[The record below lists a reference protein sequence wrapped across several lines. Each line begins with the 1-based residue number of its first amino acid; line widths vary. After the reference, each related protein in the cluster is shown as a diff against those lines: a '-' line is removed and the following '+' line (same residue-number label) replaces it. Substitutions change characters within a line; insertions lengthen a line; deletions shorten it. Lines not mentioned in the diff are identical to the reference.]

1 MILLSTTLF
10 LNIIVIMFTDYL
22 FKYMEKRDIVNKL
35 TVAVIFGGQSSEH
48 EVSRVSASS
57 IISNLDSEKYY
68 VIPVG
73 ITKSGKWMIY
83 NGPIEN
89 IKNGEWE
96 KFGTPAILSPDASQ
110 KGLLK
115 LVGDKAKLIPIDL
128 AFPVLHGK
136 DGEDGTI
143 QGLFELAQIPYV
155 GNGVLSSSV
164 SMDKAFTK
172 IIAKNAKITQAK
184 YVEVHSEDFNKI
196 KSIATK
202 IEKKL
207 GYPCFVKPAN
217 AGSSVGI
224 TKAHNK
230 DELIEGLKLAAV
242 HDRKIVVEEGIVGR
256 EIECAVLGN
265 GDNISASCVG
275 EIFAA
280 AEFYDYDAK
289 YNNSASKTVVP
300 AEISKE
306 KQDEIRKTA
315 IKVFKAVDGSG
326 LARVDFFVEKDTER
340 VIFNEL
346 NTLPGFTPISM
357 YSMLWNACGKPMN
370 VLLDE
375 LIDLALERFGVK

>member
-1 MILLSTTLF
+1 MSTTLF

-73 ITKSGKWMIY
+73 ITKAGKWMIY

-136 DGEDGTI
+136 YGEDGTI

-306 KQDEIRKTA
+306 KQDEIRKVA
-315 IKVFKAVDGSG
+315 IKVFKAVDGNG

-375 LIDLALERFGVK
+375 LIELALERFGVK

>member
-1 MILLSTTLF
+1 MSTTLF
-10 LNIIVIMFTDYL
+10 LNIIVIMFADYL

-136 DGEDGTI
+136 YGEDGTI

>member
-1 MILLSTTLF
+1 MSTTLF

-136 DGEDGTI
+136 YGEDGTI

-230 DELIEGLKLAAV
+230 DELIKGLKLAAV

>member
-1 MILLSTTLF
+1 
-10 LNIIVIMFTDYL
+10 
-22 FKYMEKRDIVNKL
+22 
-35 TVAVIFGGQSSEH
+35 
-48 EVSRVSASS
+48 
-57 IISNLDSEKYY
+57 
-68 VIPVG
+68 
-73 ITKSGKWMIY
+73 
-83 NGPIEN
+83 
-89 IKNGEWE
+89 
-96 KFGTPAILSPDASQ
+96 
-110 KGLLK
+110 
-115 LVGDKAKLIPIDL
+115 
-128 AFPVLHGK
+128 
-136 DGEDGTI
+136 
-143 QGLFELAQIPYV
+143 
-155 GNGVLSSSV
+155 
-164 SMDKAFTK
+164 MDKAFTK

-306 KQDEIRKTA
+306 KQDEIRKMA

-326 LARVDFFVEKDTER
+326 LARVDFFIEKDTER

>member
-1 MILLSTTLF
+1 MSRTAF
-10 LNIIVIMFTDYL
+10 LNIIVIMYSNNNSFIIERGISL
-22 FKYMEKRDIVNKL
+22 NKL

-48 EVSRVSASS
+48 EVSRVSAST
-57 IISNLDSEKYY
+57 IISNLDPEKYY

-73 ITKSGKWMIY
+73 KTKDGKWMIY
-83 NGPIEN
+83 YGPVEN

-96 KFGTPAILSPDASQ
+96 KFGTPAVLSPDASQ

-115 LVGDKAKLIPIDL
+115 TVGGKVKLIPIDL

-136 DGEDGTI
+136 YGEDGTI

-155 GNGVLSSSV
+155 GNGVLSSSI

-172 IIAKNAKITQAK
+172 IIAKNAKIPQAK
-184 YVEVHSEDFNKI
+184 YVEVHSEDLKRI
-196 KSIATK
+196 KTTASK

-230 DELIEGLKLAAV
+230 EELMEGLKVAAV
-242 HDRKIVVEEGIVGR
+242 HDSKIVVEEGIVGR

-265 GDNISASCVG
+265 RGHVEASCVG
-275 EIFAA
+275 EIFSAG
-280 AEFYDYDAK
+280 EFYDYDAK
-289 YNNSASKTVVP
+289 YNNAESKTVVP
-300 AEISKE
+300 AEISPE
-306 KQDEIRKTA
+306 KQDEIRKMA
-315 IKVFKAVDGSG
+315 VKVFNAVDGSG
-326 LARVDFFVEKDTER
+326 LARVDFFVENETEN

-357 YSMLWNACGKPMN
+357 YSMLWAACGKSTAE
-370 VLLDE
+370 LLDN
-375 LIDLALERFGVK
+375 LIELALERFSL

>member
-1 MILLSTTLF
+1 M
-10 LNIIVIMFTDYL
+10 NIIVIMYSNNNSFIIERGISL
-22 FKYMEKRDIVNKL
+22 NKL

-48 EVSRVSASS
+48 EVSRVSAST
-57 IISNLDSEKYY
+57 IISNLDPEKYY

-73 ITKSGKWMIY
+73 ITKDGKWMIY
-83 NGPIEN
+83 NGPVEN

-96 KFGTPAILSPDASQ
+96 KFGTPAVLSPDASQ

-115 LVGDKAKLIPIDL
+115 TVGGKVKLIPIDL

-136 DGEDGTI
+136 YGEDGTI

-155 GNGVLSSSV
+155 GNGVLSSSI

-172 IIAKNAKITQAK
+172 IIAKNAKIPQAK
-184 YVEVHSEDFNKI
+184 YVEVHSEDLKRI
-196 KSIATK
+196 KTTASK

-230 DELIEGLKLAAV
+230 EELMEGLKVAAV
-242 HDRKIVVEEGIVGR
+242 HDSKIVVEEGIVGR

-265 GDNISASCVG
+265 RGHVEASCVG
-275 EIFAA
+275 EIFSAG
-280 AEFYDYDAK
+280 EVYDYDAK
-289 YNNSASKTVVP
+289 YNNAESKTVVP
-300 AEISKE
+300 AEISPE
-306 KQDEIRKTA
+306 KQDEIRKMA
-315 IKVFKAVDGSG
+315 VKVFNAVDGSG
-326 LARVDFFVEKDTER
+326 LARVDFFVENETEN

-357 YSMLWNACGKPMN
+357 YSMLWAACGKSTAE
-370 VLLDE
+370 LLDN
-375 LIDLALERFGVK
+375 LIELALERFSL

>member
-1 MILLSTTLF
+1 MSTTLF

-136 DGEDGTI
+136 YGEDGTI

-155 GNGVLSSSV
+155 GNGVLFSSV

>member
-1 MILLSTTLF
+1 MSTTLF

-136 DGEDGTI
+136 YGEDGTI

-306 KQDEIRKTA
+306 KQDEIRKMA

-375 LIDLALERFGVK
+375 LIDLALERFGVN

>member
-1 MILLSTTLF
+1 MSTTLF

-128 AFPVLHGK
+128 AFPVLHAK
-136 DGEDGTI
+136 YGEDGTI

-289 YNNSASKTVVP
+289 YNNSTSKTVVP

-306 KQDEIRKTA
+306 KQDEIRKMA

>member
-1 MILLSTTLF
+1 M
-10 LNIIVIMFTDYL
+10 
-22 FKYMEKRDIVNKL
+22 NKL

-57 IISNLDSEKYY
+57 IISNLDPEKYY

-83 NGPIEN
+83 NGPVEN

-115 LVGDKAKLIPIDL
+115 IVGGKVKLIPIDL

-136 DGEDGTI
+136 YGEDGTI

-172 IIAKNAKITQAK
+172 IIAKSAKIPQAK
-184 YVEVHSEDFNKI
+184 YVEVRTDGLKRI
-196 KSIATK
+196 KTTAAK
-202 IEKKL
+202 IERKL

-224 TKAHNK
+224 TKAHNR

-242 HDRKIVVEEGIVGR
+242 HDSKIVVEKAIVGR

-265 GDNISASCVG
+265 GSNIQASCVG
-275 EIFAA
+275 EILAA

-289 YNNSASKTVVP
+289 YNNSESKTVVP
-300 AEISKE
+300 ADISPE
-306 KQDEIRKTA
+306 KQDEIRNMA
-315 IKVFKAVDGSG
+315 IKVFKAVDGNG
-326 LARVDFFVEKDTER
+326 LARIDFFVEKDTEN

-357 YSMLWNACGKPMN
+357 YSMLWAACGKPIGE
-370 VLLDE
+370 LLDE

>member
-1 MILLSTTLF
+1 M
-10 LNIIVIMFTDYL
+10 
-22 FKYMEKRDIVNKL
+22 NKL

-57 IISNLDSEKYY
+57 IISNLDQDKYY

-83 NGPIEN
+83 NGPVDN

-96 KFGTPAILSPDASQ
+96 KFGTPAILSPDATQ
-110 KGLLK
+110 KGLIK
-115 LVGDKAKLIPIDL
+115 IVGDKAKLIPIDL
-128 AFPVLHGK
+128 VFPVLHGK
-136 DGEDGTI
+136 YGEDGTI

-155 GNGVLSSSV
+155 GNGVLSSSI

-172 IIAKNAKITQAK
+172 IIAKNAKIPQTK
-184 YVEVHSEDFNKI
+184 YVEVRSNELNKI

-207 GYPCFVKPAN
+207 GYPNFVKPAN

-230 DELIEGLKLAAV
+230 DELIEGLKLAAA
-242 HDRKIVVEEGIVGR
+242 HDNKIVVEKGIIGR

-265 GDNISASCVG
+265 GNNIIASCVG
-275 EIFAA
+275 EIISA
-280 AEFYDYDAK
+280 AEFYDYNAK
-289 YNNSASKTVVP
+289 YNNTESKTVVP
-300 AEISKE
+300 AIISEE
-306 KQDEIRKTA
+306 KQNEIRNMA
-315 IKVFKAVDGSG
+315 IKVFEAVDGSG
-326 LARVDFFVEKDTER
+326 LARIDFFVEEGTEN

-357 YSMLWNACGKPMN
+357 YGMLWNACGKPMN
-370 VLLDE
+370 ELLDE
-375 LIDLALERFGVK
+375 LIELALDKFSN

>member
-1 MILLSTTLF
+1 M
-10 LNIIVIMFTDYL
+10 NIIVIMFTDYL

-136 DGEDGTI
+136 YGEDGTI

>member
-1 MILLSTTLF
+1 MSRTAF
-10 LNIIVIMFTDYL
+10 LNIIVIMYSNNNSFIIERGISL
-22 FKYMEKRDIVNKL
+22 NKL

-48 EVSRVSASS
+48 EVSRVSAST
-57 IISNLDSEKYY
+57 IISNLDPEKYY

-73 ITKSGKWMIY
+73 ITKDGKWMIY
-83 NGPIEN
+83 NGPVEN

-96 KFGTPAILSPDASQ
+96 KFGTPAVLSPDASQ

-115 LVGDKAKLIPIDL
+115 TVGGKVKLIPIDL

-136 DGEDGTI
+136 YGEDGTI

-155 GNGVLSSSV
+155 GNGVLSSSI

-172 IIAKNAKITQAK
+172 IIAKNAKIPQAK
-184 YVEVHSEDFNKI
+184 YVEVHSEDLKRI
-196 KSIATK
+196 KTTASK

-230 DELIEGLKLAAV
+230 EELMEGLKVAAV
-242 HDRKIVVEEGIVGR
+242 HDSKIVVEEGIVGR
-256 EIECAVLGN
+256 EIECAVLSNRGHVE
-265 GDNISASCVG
+265 ASCVG
-275 EIFAA
+275 EIFSAG
-280 AEFYDYDAK
+280 EFYDYDAK
-289 YNNSASKTVVP
+289 YNNAESKTVVP
-300 AEISKE
+300 AEISPE
-306 KQDEIRKTA
+306 KQDEIRKMA
-315 IKVFKAVDGSG
+315 VKVFNAVDGSG
-326 LARVDFFVEKDTER
+326 LARVDFFVENETEN

-357 YSMLWNACGKPMN
+357 YSMLWAACGKSTAE
-370 VLLDE
+370 LLDN
-375 LIDLALERFGVK
+375 LIELALERFSL

>member
-1 MILLSTTLF
+1 MSRTAF
-10 LNIIVIMFTDYL
+10 LNIIVIMYSNNNSFIIERGISL
-22 FKYMEKRDIVNKL
+22 NKL

-48 EVSRVSASS
+48 EVSRVSAST
-57 IISNLDSEKYY
+57 IISNLDTEKYY

-73 ITKSGKWMIY
+73 ITKDGKWMIY
-83 NGPIEN
+83 NGPVEN

-96 KFGTPAILSPDASQ
+96 KFGTPAVLSPDASQ

-115 LVGDKAKLIPIDL
+115 TVGGKVKLIPIDL

-136 DGEDGTI
+136 YGEDGTI

-155 GNGVLSSSV
+155 GNGVLSSSI

-172 IIAKNAKITQAK
+172 IIAKNAKIPQTK
-184 YVEVHSEDFNKI
+184 YVEVHSEDLKRI
-196 KSIATK
+196 KTTASK

-230 DELIEGLKLAAV
+230 EELMEGLKVAAV
-242 HDRKIVVEEGIVGR
+242 HDSKIVVEEGIVGR

-265 GDNISASCVG
+265 RGHVEASCVG
-275 EIFAA
+275 EIFSAG
-280 AEFYDYDAK
+280 EFYDYDAK
-289 YNNSASKTVVP
+289 YNNAESKTVVP
-300 AEISKE
+300 AEISPE
-306 KQDEIRKTA
+306 KQDEIRKMA
-315 IKVFKAVDGSG
+315 VKVFNAVDGSG
-326 LARVDFFVEKDTER
+326 LARVDFFVENETEN

-357 YSMLWNACGKPMN
+357 YSMLWAACGKSTAE
-370 VLLDE
+370 LLDN
-375 LIDLALERFGVK
+375 LIELALERFSL

>member
-1 MILLSTTLF
+1 M
-10 LNIIVIMFTDYL
+10 NIIVIMYSNNNSFIIERGISL
-22 FKYMEKRDIVNKL
+22 NKL

-48 EVSRVSASS
+48 EVSRVSAST
-57 IISNLDSEKYY
+57 IISNLDTEKYY

-73 ITKSGKWMIY
+73 ITKDGKWMIY
-83 NGPIEN
+83 NGPVEN

-96 KFGTPAILSPDASQ
+96 KFGTPAVLSPDASQ

-115 LVGDKAKLIPIDL
+115 TVGGKVKLIPIDL

-136 DGEDGTI
+136 YGEDGTI

-155 GNGVLSSSV
+155 GNGVLSSSI

-172 IIAKNAKITQAK
+172 IIAKNAKIPQAK
-184 YVEVHSEDFNKI
+184 YVEVHSEDLKRI
-196 KSIATK
+196 KTTASK

-230 DELIEGLKLAAV
+230 EELMEGLKVAAV
-242 HDRKIVVEEGIVGR
+242 HDSKIVVEEGIVGR

-265 GDNISASCVG
+265 RGHVEASCVG
-275 EIFAA
+275 EIFSAG
-280 AEFYDYDAK
+280 EFYDYDAK
-289 YNNSASKTVVP
+289 YNNAESKTVVP
-300 AEISKE
+300 AEISPE
-306 KQDEIRKTA
+306 KQDEIRKMA
-315 IKVFKAVDGSG
+315 VKVFNAVDGSG
-326 LARVDFFVEKDTER
+326 LARVDFFVENETEN

-357 YSMLWNACGKPMN
+357 YSMLWAACGKSTAE
-370 VLLDE
+370 LLDN
-375 LIDLALERFGVK
+375 LIELALERFSL

>member
-1 MILLSTTLF
+1 MSTTLF

-136 DGEDGTI
+136 YGEDGTI

-315 IKVFKAVDGSG
+315 IKVFKAVDGNG

>member
-1 MILLSTTLF
+1 
-10 LNIIVIMFTDYL
+10 LNIIVIMYSNNNSFIIERGISL
-22 FKYMEKRDIVNKL
+22 NKL

-48 EVSRVSASS
+48 EVSRVSAST
-57 IISNLDSEKYY
+57 IISNLDPEKYY

-73 ITKSGKWMIY
+73 ITKDGKWMIY
-83 NGPIEN
+83 NGPVEN

-96 KFGTPAILSPDASQ
+96 KFGTPAVLSPDASQ

-115 LVGDKAKLIPIDL
+115 TVGGKVKLIPIDL

-136 DGEDGTI
+136 YGEDGTI

-155 GNGVLSSSV
+155 GNGVLSSSI

-172 IIAKNAKITQAK
+172 IIAKNAKIPQAK
-184 YVEVHSEDFNKI
+184 YVEVHSEDLKRI
-196 KSIATK
+196 KTTASK

-230 DELIEGLKLAAV
+230 EELMEGLKVAAV
-242 HDRKIVVEEGIVGR
+242 HDSKIVVEEGIVGR

-265 GDNISASCVG
+265 RGHVEASCVG
-275 EIFAA
+275 EIFSAG
-280 AEFYDYDAK
+280 EFYDYDAK
-289 YNNSASKTVVP
+289 YNNAESKTVVP
-300 AEISKE
+300 AEISPE
-306 KQDEIRKTA
+306 KQDEIRKMA
-315 IKVFKAVDGSG
+315 VKVFNAVDGSG
-326 LARVDFFVEKDTER
+326 LARVDFFVENETEN

-357 YSMLWNACGKPMN
+357 YSMLWAACGKSTAE
-370 VLLDE
+370 LLDN
-375 LIDLALERFGVK
+375 LIELALERFSL

>member
-73 ITKSGKWMIY
+73 ITKSGKLMIY

-136 DGEDGTI
+136 YGEDGTI

>member
-1 MILLSTTLF
+1 MSTTLF

-83 NGPIEN
+83 NGPI
-89 IKNGEWE
+89 KNGEWE

-136 DGEDGTI
+136 YGEDGTI

>member
-1 MILLSTTLF
+1 MSTTLF

-110 KGLLK
+110 KGLFK

-136 DGEDGTI
+136 YGEDGTI

>member
-1 MILLSTTLF
+1 MSRTAF
-10 LNIIVIMFTDYL
+10 LNIIVIMYSNNNSFIIERGISL
-22 FKYMEKRDIVNKL
+22 NKL

-48 EVSRVSASS
+48 EVSRVSAST
-57 IISNLDSEKYY
+57 IISNLDTEKYY

-73 ITKSGKWMIY
+73 ITKDGKWMIY
-83 NGPIEN
+83 NGPVEN

-96 KFGTPAILSPDASQ
+96 KFGTPAVLSPDASQ

-115 LVGDKAKLIPIDL
+115 TVGGKVKLIPIYL

-136 DGEDGTI
+136 YGEDGTI

-155 GNGVLSSSV
+155 GNGVLSSSI

-172 IIAKNAKITQAK
+172 IIAKNAKIPQAK
-184 YVEVHSEDFNKI
+184 YVEVHSEDLKRI
-196 KSIATK
+196 KTTASK

-230 DELIEGLKLAAV
+230 EELMEGLKVAAV
-242 HDRKIVVEEGIVGR
+242 HDSKIVVEEGIVGR

-265 GDNISASCVG
+265 RGHVEASCVG
-275 EIFAA
+275 EIFSAG
-280 AEFYDYDAK
+280 EFYDYDAK
-289 YNNSASKTVVP
+289 YNNAESKTVVP
-300 AEISKE
+300 AEISPE
-306 KQDEIRKTA
+306 KQDEIRKMA
-315 IKVFKAVDGSG
+315 VKVFNAVDGSG
-326 LARVDFFVEKDTER
+326 LARVDFFVENETEN

-357 YSMLWNACGKPMN
+357 YSMLWAACGKSTAE
-370 VLLDE
+370 LLDN
-375 LIDLALERFGVK
+375 LIELALERFSL

>member
-1 MILLSTTLF
+1 MSRTAF
-10 LNIIVIMFTDYL
+10 LNIIVIMYSNNNSFIIERGISL
-22 FKYMEKRDIVNKL
+22 NKL

-48 EVSRVSASS
+48 EVSRVSAST
-57 IISNLDSEKYY
+57 IISNLDPEKYY

-73 ITKSGKWMIY
+73 ITKDGKWMIY
-83 NGPIEN
+83 NGPVEN

-96 KFGTPAILSPDASQ
+96 KFGTPAVLSPDASQ

-115 LVGDKAKLIPIDL
+115 TVGGKVKLIPIDL

-136 DGEDGTI
+136 YGEDGTI

-155 GNGVLSSSV
+155 GNGVLSSSI

-172 IIAKNAKITQAK
+172 IIAKNAKIPQAK
-184 YVEVHSEDFNKI
+184 YVEVHSEDLKRI
-196 KSIATK
+196 KTTASK

-230 DELIEGLKLAAV
+230 EELMEGLKVAAI
-242 HDRKIVVEEGIVGR
+242 HDSKIVVEEGIVGR

-265 GDNISASCVG
+265 RGHVEASCVG
-275 EIFAA
+275 EIFSAG
-280 AEFYDYDAK
+280 EFYDYDAK
-289 YNNSASKTVVP
+289 YNNAESKTVVP
-300 AEISKE
+300 AEISPE
-306 KQDEIRKTA
+306 KQDEIRKMA
-315 IKVFKAVDGSG
+315 VKVFNAVDGSG
-326 LARVDFFVEKDTER
+326 LARVDFFVENETEN

-357 YSMLWNACGKPMN
+357 YSMLWAACGKSTAE
-370 VLLDE
+370 LLDN
-375 LIDLALERFGVK
+375 LIELALERFSL

>member
-1 MILLSTTLF
+1 MSRTAF
-10 LNIIVIMFTDYL
+10 LNIIVIMYSNNNSFIIERGISL
-22 FKYMEKRDIVNKL
+22 NKL

-48 EVSRVSASS
+48 EVSRVSAST
-57 IISNLDSEKYY
+57 IISNLDPEKYY

-73 ITKSGKWMIY
+73 ITKDGKWMIY
-83 NGPIEN
+83 NGPVEN

-96 KFGTPAILSPDASQ
+96 KFGTPAVLSPDASQ

-115 LVGDKAKLIPIDL
+115 TVGGKVKLIPIDL

-136 DGEDGTI
+136 YGEDGTI

-155 GNGVLSSSV
+155 GNGVLSSSI

-172 IIAKNAKITQAK
+172 IIAKNAKIPQAK
-184 YVEVHSEDFNKI
+184 YVEVHSEDLKRL
-196 KSIATK
+196 KTTASK

-230 DELIEGLKLAAV
+230 EELMEGLRVAAV
-242 HDRKIVVEEGIVGR
+242 HDSKMVVEEGIVGR

-265 GDNISASCVG
+265 RGHVEASCVG
-275 EIFAA
+275 EIFSAG
-280 AEFYDYDAK
+280 EFYDYDAK
-289 YNNSASKTVVP
+289 YNNAESKTVVP
-300 AEISKE
+300 AEISPE
-306 KQDEIRKTA
+306 KQDEIRKMA
-315 IKVFKAVDGSG
+315 IKVFNAVDGSG
-326 LARVDFFVEKDTER
+326 LARVDFFVENGTEN

-357 YSMLWNACGKPMN
+357 YSMLWAACGKSTAE
-370 VLLDE
+370 LLDN
-375 LIDLALERFGVK
+375 LIELALERFSL

>member
-1 MILLSTTLF
+1 MSRTAF
-10 LNIIVIMFTDYL
+10 LNIIVIMYSNNNSFIIERGISL
-22 FKYMEKRDIVNKL
+22 NKL

-48 EVSRVSASS
+48 EVSRVSAST
-57 IISNLDSEKYY
+57 IISNLDTEKYY

-73 ITKSGKWMIY
+73 ITKDGKWMIY
-83 NGPIEN
+83 NGPVEN

-96 KFGTPAILSPDASQ
+96 KFGTPAVLSPDASQ

-115 LVGDKAKLIPIDL
+115 TVGGKVKLIPIDL

-136 DGEDGTI
+136 YGEDGTI

-155 GNGVLSSSV
+155 GNGVLSSSI

-172 IIAKNAKITQAK
+172 IIAKNAKIPQAK
-184 YVEVHSEDFNKI
+184 YVEVHSEDLKRI
-196 KSIATK
+196 KTTASK

-230 DELIEGLKLAAV
+230 EELMEGLKVAAV
-242 HDRKIVVEEGIVGR
+242 HDSKIVVEEGIVGR

-265 GDNISASCVG
+265 RGHVEASCVG
-275 EIFAA
+275 EIFSAG
-280 AEFYDYDAK
+280 EFYDYDAK
-289 YNNSASKTVVP
+289 YNNAESKTVVP
-300 AEISKE
+300 AEISPE
-306 KQDEIRKTA
+306 KQDEIRKMA
-315 IKVFKAVDGSG
+315 VKVFNAVDGSG
-326 LARVDFFVEKDTER
+326 LARVDFFVENETEN

-357 YSMLWNACGKPMN
+357 YSMLWAACGKSTAE
-370 VLLDE
+370 LLDN
-375 LIDLALERFGVK
+375 LIELALERFSL

>member
-1 MILLSTTLF
+1 MSRTAF
-10 LNIIVIMFTDYL
+10 LNIIVIMYSNNNSFIIERGISL
-22 FKYMEKRDIVNKL
+22 NKL

-48 EVSRVSASS
+48 EVSRVSAST
-57 IISNLDSEKYY
+57 IISNLDPEKYY

-73 ITKSGKWMIY
+73 ITKDGKWMIY
-83 NGPIEN
+83 NGPVEN

-96 KFGTPAILSPDASQ
+96 KFGTPAVLSPDASQ

-115 LVGDKAKLIPIDL
+115 TVGGKVKLIPIDL

-136 DGEDGTI
+136 YGEDGTI

-155 GNGVLSSSV
+155 GNGVLSSSI

-172 IIAKNAKITQAK
+172 IIAKNAKIPQAK
-184 YVEVHSEDFNKI
+184 YVEVHSEDLKRI
-196 KSIATK
+196 KTTASK

-230 DELIEGLKLAAV
+230 EELMEGLKVAAV
-242 HDRKIVVEEGIVGR
+242 HDSKIVVEEGIVGR

-265 GDNISASCVG
+265 RGHVEASCVG
-275 EIFAA
+275 EIFSAG
-280 AEFYDYDAK
+280 EFYDYDAK
-289 YNNSASKTVVP
+289 YNNAESKTVVP
-300 AEISKE
+300 AEISSE
-306 KQDEIRKTA
+306 KQDEIRKMA
-315 IKVFKAVDGSG
+315 VKVFNAVDGSG
-326 LARVDFFVEKDTER
+326 LARVDFFVENETEN

-357 YSMLWNACGKPMN
+357 YSMLWAACGKSTAE
-370 VLLDE
+370 LLDN
-375 LIDLALERFGVK
+375 LIELALERFSL

>member
-1 MILLSTTLF
+1 M
-10 LNIIVIMFTDYL
+10 NIIVIMYSNNNSFIIERGISL
-22 FKYMEKRDIVNKL
+22 NKL

-48 EVSRVSASS
+48 EVSRVSAST
-57 IISNLDSEKYY
+57 IISNLDPEKYY

-73 ITKSGKWMIY
+73 ITKDGKWMIY
-83 NGPIEN
+83 NGPVEN

-96 KFGTPAILSPDASQ
+96 KFGTPAVLSPDASQ

-115 LVGDKAKLIPIDL
+115 TVGGKVKLIPIDL

-136 DGEDGTI
+136 YGEDGTI

-155 GNGVLSSSV
+155 GNGVLSSSI

-172 IIAKNAKITQAK
+172 IIAKNAKIPQAK
-184 YVEVHSEDFNKI
+184 YVEVHSEDLKRI
-196 KSIATK
+196 KTTASK

-207 GYPCFVKPAN
+207 GYPCFVHPAN

-230 DELIEGLKLAAV
+230 EELMEGLKVAAV
-242 HDRKIVVEEGIVGR
+242 HDSKIVVEEGIVGR

-265 GDNISASCVG
+265 RGHVEASCVG
-275 EIFAA
+275 EIFSAG
-280 AEFYDYDAK
+280 EFYDYDAK
-289 YNNSASKTVVP
+289 YNNAESKTVVP
-300 AEISKE
+300 AEISPE
-306 KQDEIRKTA
+306 KQDEIRKMA
-315 IKVFKAVDGSG
+315 VKVFNAVDGSG
-326 LARVDFFVEKDTER
+326 LARVDFFVENETEN

-357 YSMLWNACGKPMN
+357 YSMLWAACGKSTAE
-370 VLLDE
+370 LLDN
-375 LIDLALERFGVK
+375 LIELALERFSL